1 MMHCMTSLLPAIN
14 YRPPPHTGLDILFQD
29 KSLLVLSKPSGLLS
43 VPGRGPDKQD
53 SLAWRV
59 QQEYPE
65 ALTIHRLDM
74 ETSGLVV
81 MAKNTQIHRHMS
93 LLFQERH
100 VQKLY
105 IAVVDGLIAQHDGN
119 IDLPLITDWPNRPK
133 QKIDHDSGKASV
145 THYKVIEQDSQLST
159 SRVELRPV
167 TGRSHQLR
175 VHMQSLGHAILGDRL
190 YGCDRVQGMAG
201 RLQLHACRL
210 AFRHPVSHE
219 SLEFTHEVPF

>member
-1 MMHCMTSLLPAIN
+1 MTSQLPTLD
-14 YRPPPHTGLDILFQD
+14 YRPPPNTGLDVLFQD
-29 KSLLVLSKPSGLLS
+29 QSLLVLNKPSGLLS

-53 SLAWRV
+53 SLARRV

-81 MAKNTQIHRHMS
+81 MAKNPQIHRHMS
-93 LLFQERH
+93 LLFQQRN
-100 VQKLY
+100 VQKQY
-105 IAVVDGLIAQHDGN
+105 IAVVDGLIESQQGK

-145 THYKVIEQDSQLST
+145 THYKVIARDPRLST
-159 SRVELRPV
+159 SRVELRPI

-175 VHMQSLGHAILGDRL
+175 VHMLSLGHAILGDRL
-190 YGCDRVQGMAG
+190 YGCGQVQGKAS

-210 AFRHPVSHE
+210 AFRHPLTLE
-219 SLEFTHEVPF
+219 SLDFTHTAPF

>member
-1 MMHCMTSLLPAIN
+1 MRHYTTID

-29 KSLLVLSKPSGLLS
+29 QSLLVLNKPSGLLS

-81 MAKNTQIHRHMS
+81 MAKNTQIHRQMS

-105 IAVVDGLIAQHDGN
+105 IAMVDGLIEQRDGQIN
-119 IDLPLITDWPNRPK
+119 LPLITDWPNRPK
-133 QKIDHDSGKASV
+133 QKIDHDEGKASV
-145 THYKVIEQDSQLST
+145 THYKVIALDHQLST
-159 SRVELRPV
+159 SRVELRPI
-167 TGRSHQLR
+167 TGRTHQLR

-190 YGCDRVQGMAG
+190 YGSDRVQHKAD
-201 RLQLHACRL
+201 RLLLHACRL
-210 AFRHPVSHE
+210 AFRHPVTHE
-219 SLEFTHEVPF
+219 SLEFTHDAPF

>member
-1 MMHCMTSLLPAIN
+1 MTNRLPAID
-14 YRPPPHTGLDILFQD
+14 YRPPPHTGLDIQFQD
-29 KSLLVLSKPSGLLS
+29 QSLLVLNKQSGLLS

-81 MAKNTQIHRHMS
+81 MAKNTQIHRQMS

-100 VQKLY
+100 VQKQY
-105 IAVVDGLIAQHDGN
+105 IAVVDGLIEQADGK
-119 IDLPLITDWPNRPK
+119 IDLPLITDWPNRPM
-133 QKIDHDSGKASV
+133 QKVDHDAGKASV
-145 THYKVIEQDSQLST
+145 THYKVIAQDAQLLT
-159 SRVELRPV
+159 SRVELRPI

-190 YGCDRVQGMAG
+190 YGSDRVQEKAQ
-201 RLQLHACRL
+201 RLLLHACRL
-210 AFRHPVSHE
+210 AFRHPVTHE
-219 SLEFTHEVPF
+219 SLDFTHETPF